1 MRRKST
7 KRKHSSKRI
16 SSALRSAGEA
26 VFAFPRAPKV
36 ATKNGADAPAKTSKP
51 KLVSSDPSFPIEVD
65 LRRARELEKVI
76 QGEVKR
82 IKRAPPSKRNDPLR
96 LKNRKDRI
104 YPADTLGFQR
114 AIGARDIL
122 QITFLHRAIEAARSV
137 CRIRIRGEVPGPAA
151 FGTGFLVAPGVL
163 LTNHHVLDTPD
174 TANLSLVEFD
184 AELNLNFVHRELRV
198 FNLLPDKLFVT
209 DAGLDFTFV
218 AVNSVAHDGT
228 PLTSFHWLT
237 LMRETGK
244 ALNGEWATIIQ
255 HPGGETKQI
264 VIRDNRIMILP
275 ESYKDWIGEDFLHY
289 TSDTERGSS
298 GSPVLNDQFEVLALH
313 HKGLPKYDAR
323 GRPRAR
329 KGGVWEASMGE
340 DEMEWF
346 ANEGVRVSAI
356 FRRLDRL
363 AHSDPHA
370 INLLG
375 LLEDGAPRSIFSALG
390 AGRPPAAE
398 EVGEGP
404 ELEVTALA
412 RRKGKGYDPKFL
424 GFGVPLPKLSKE
436 LQGAVQRL
444 NAGAKPRGNG
454 DHELVYTH
462 FSVVMH
468 AKRRLAI
475 YAAVNIDGGS
485 LGRPRTTPRW
495 RPEGR
500 IPRTAQSLKE
510 LYEGNKLDKGHLVRR
525 LDPAWGTQQE
535 IDDAVTDTYHYANA
549 APQEHSFND
558 GIWGDVEDYILG
570 IAGEKDHKI
579 SVFTGPVFGKKDL
592 EYRVNKP
599 GGPWLIP
606 SQFWKVIV
614 YEKADTT
621 KAATGFLLDQS
632 DRIVNLEERLT
643 PLPRARAQAK
653 VSQRTVADIE
663 NLTGLDF
670 GALRKFDPLLT
681 LEATKRDRTII
692 MASQVVL

>member
-1 MRRKST
+1 MRNKSS
-7 KRKHSSKRI
+7 KRKHSRKRI

-26 VFAFPRAPKV
+26 VLASPRTPKA
-36 ATKNGADAPAKTSKP
+36 ATKNGADAPAKSSKP
-51 KLVSSDPSFPIEVD
+51 QLVSSDPSSPIEVD
-65 LRRARELEKVI
+65 LRRAKKLEKVI

-82 IKRAPPSKRNDPLR
+82 IKKAPPSKRNDPLR

-114 AIGARDIL
+114 AIGDRDIL

-137 CRIRIRGEVPGPAA
+137 CRIRVRGEVPGPAA

-174 TANLSLVEFD
+174 TANLSLAEFD

-209 DAGLDFTFV
+209 DPSLDFTFV

-255 HPGGETKQI
+255 HPGGESKQI
-264 VIRDNRIMILP
+264 VIRDNRIIILP
-275 ESYKDWIGEDFLHY
+275 EPYKDLIGEDFLHY

-298 GSPVLNDQFEVLALH
+298 GSPVLNDQFEVLALY
-313 HKGLPKYDAR
+313 HKGVPKYDAL
-323 GRPRAR
+323 GRPSAR

-340 DEMEWF
+340 DEMEWV

-370 INLLG
+370 VNLLG

-390 AGRPPAAE
+390 AGRPAAAE

-404 ELEVTALA
+404 ELERTALA
-412 RRKGKGYDPKFL
+412 RRKGKGYDPNFL
-424 GFGVPLPKLSKE
+424 RFGVPLPKLSKE
-436 LQGAVQRL
+436 LQKAVQPL
-444 NAGAKPRGNG
+444 DKGPRTDSDG
-454 DHELVYTH
+454 ELVYTH

-475 YAAVNIDGGS
+475 YAAVNIDGGK
-485 LGRPRTTPRW
+485 LGRPRITPRW

-500 IPRTAQSLKE
+500 IPPSAQSLKE
-510 LYEGNKLDKGHLVRR
+510 LYAGNKLDKGHLVRR
-525 LDPAWGTQQE
+525 LDPAWGTPLE
-535 IDDAVTDTYHYANA
+535 IDDAVTDTYHYVNA

-570 IAGEKDHKI
+570 IAGEMDHKI
-579 SVFTGPVFGKKDL
+579 SVFTGPVFDKKDL
-592 EYRVNKP
+592 EYRGNKP

-614 YEKADTT
+614 YEKADGT
-621 KAATGFLLDQS
+621 KAATGFLLDQA
-632 DRIVNLEERLT
+632 DRIVNLEESLT

-653 VSQRTVADIE
+653 VSQRTVVDIE
-663 NLTGLDF
+663 KLTGLDF
-670 GALRKFDPLLT
+670 GALRKFDPLMT